1 MIAIALSCNPRLL
14 IADEPTTAVD
24 VTTQAQLL
32 EIMVDMVKHFQT
44 SLIIVTH
51 NLGVVARY
59 AQRIYVMYAGRIVES
74 GTSEEIFGDPRHPYT
89 IGLLKSV
96 PRLDEPRGRQLVPIL
111 GMPPN
116 LIDMPTICAFL
127 PRCIFREQCNS
138 EVDPDLRLISGQ
150 HYVRCHLDIK
160 GDKSEPRSR

>member
-1 MIAIALSCNPRLL
+1 MM
-14 IADEPTTAVD
+14 D
-24 VTTQAQLL
+24 
-32 EIMVDMVKHFQT
+32 MVDRFKT

-51 NLGVVARY
+51 NLGIVARY

-74 GTSEEIFGDPRHPYT
+74 GTSEDIFGEPGHPYT

-96 PRLDEPRGRQLVPIL
+96 PRLDEPHGRQLIPIL

-116 LIDMPTICAFL
+116 LINMPPVCAFR
-127 PRCIFREQCNS
+127 PRCSYREQCGDESN
-138 EVDPDLRLISGQ
+138 PDLRLITGQ

-160 GDKSEPRSR
+160 GDIR